1 MNRSLD
7 FARDDRGKSARD
19 DKGKSIR
26 DDKRKFYDI
35 EVVSKVGFR
44 EDGAELIKE
53 EVHGRIS

>member
-7 FARDDRGKSARD
+7 FARD

-26 DDKRKFYDI
+26 DDNRKFYDI
-35 EVVSKVGFR
+35 KVVSKVGFR
-44 EDGAELIKE
+44 EDGAELVKE